1 MEDKEKL
8 ISISHVLITFFV
20 CIFIYVFFTRDKK
33 LRGVINK
40 IPGPRGIPLFGNALQ
55 LLGTPSESFDKIVQL
70 CQNKC
75 GLTRIWIAN
84 KPYVII
90 YKASAAE
97 AILHSNKYLDKSS
110 DYKALHPWLGTGL
123 ITSTETAMGKTIN
136 AQNNSSSEYNLYNY
150 NGKTSTTMDAIG
162 LLATLLGRAKI
173 ERECLKILHGFS
185 NETIKDRRK
194 KRKELKLSGE
204 QKSSEEVFGKKKRLA
219 FLDLLL
225 EYSDEYEALSDEDIR
240 EEVDTFMFAG
250 HDTTAAAINWTLY
263 LLGKHHEI
271 QDKVYEEIESI
282 FGNSEREASSSDLR
296 EMKYLDCCIKES
308 LRLFPSVP
316 GYGRELNEDAIIDD
330 YVIPKGTSTFYW
342 RINYTE
348 SEVFQIQKLTNQ
360 NDSFRKYANRSL

>member
-1 MEDKEKL
+1 MK
-8 ISISHVLITFFV
+8 
-20 CIFIYVFFTRDKK
+20 
-33 LRGVINK
+33 
-40 IPGPRGIPLFGNALQ
+40 
-55 LLGTPSESFDKIVQL
+55 
-70 CQNKC
+70 
-75 GLTRIWIAN
+75 
-84 KPYVII
+84 
-90 YKASAAE
+90 
-97 AILHSNKYLDKSS
+97 
-110 DYKALHPWLGTGL
+110 
-123 ITSTETAMGKTIN
+123 
-136 AQNNSSSEYNLYNY
+136 
-150 NGKTSTTMDAIG
+150 KTSTTWMQIG

-316 GYGRELNEDAIIDD
+316 GYGRELNEDAIIDELW
-330 YVIPKGTSTFYW
+330 YAQGTSTFM
-342 RINYTE
+342 RIKLHRDPE
-348 SEVFQIQKLTNQ
+348 SIPRSETYKPDDSSKKTRQRILLHIFPLVLTKKL
-360 NDSFRKYANRSL
+360 FKVY